1 MPQAACT
8 SPLCRR
14 ITTLEEQAS
23 QLDLQQQQQQQQ
35 HATTSFILR
44 GPRKKGEDAGAI
56 KEEDSVTIGGG
67 GGSSGGGGAR
77 QRPKSRGGRLENTAF
92 AGLAREAQLHGFGPR
107 FGLDF
112 LSASGMTVKSIGAV
126 AAGSSLSAVSVLPTA
141 AVSSTEDGLLPP
153 KEGTSA
159 SVTSVSSPPHR
170 LPTLATASS
179 AQSSSISLP
188 AASAAAAV
196 AMVPTSSNSKAASRL
211 DAGAVVDDSNDD
223 ADAAAVPVL
232 LPSHPQQQQT
242 DVR

>member
-23 QLDLQQQQQQQQ
+23 QLDLQQQQQ

-44 GPRKKGEDAGAI
+44 GPRKKGADAD

-67 GGSSGGGGAR
+67 GGSSCGGGAR
-77 QRPKSRGGRLENTAF
+77 QRPKSRGGRLENTTF
-92 AGLAREAQLHGFGPR
+92 AGLAREAQMHGFGAR

-112 LSASGMTVKSIGAV
+112 LSGSGMTVKSIGAV
-126 AAGSSLSAVSVLPTA
+126 AAGSSLSAVSLLPTA

-159 SVTSVSSPPHR
+159 SVTSVSSPTQR
-170 LPTLATASS
+170 LPTLATASP

-211 DAGAVVDDSNDD
+211 DAGAVDDSNDD